1 MTIVDPRPPT
11 RKELEVVFKNP
22 RLVRAIEKIFQLI
35 PSELNN
41 LTITIE
47 TIIEAVETVKAAGST
62 QQAID
67 SINRLSQDVAL
78 SVTRPVSQTP
88 VLDFIEGT
96 KLPESMSG
104 QKIEVLPW
112 L

>member
-1 MTIVDPRPPT
+1 MAIIDPRPPT

-22 RLVRAIEKIFQLI
+22 RLVRAVEKIFQLI
-35 PSELNN
+35 PSELN
-41 LTITIE
+41 TITIAIE
-47 TIIEAVETVKAAGST
+47 TIIETVETAGSS

-88 VLDFIEGT
+88 VLDFIDRTE
-96 KLPESMSG
+96 LPESIVR
-104 QKIEVLPW
+104 QKTEILPW